1 MNGNDFR
8 AARANFSRGRTNKTR
23 IAALGSLQASK
34 RSKDAPN
41 ITNMK
46 VARELVTWRGKSIH
60 FHTFFFPSSFLF
72 LTSLTSLTSLSLS
85 FSSSSLSSSSSFPS
99 LTLSLSLYSCSLF
112 FLSFSLFLFLL
123 LPTGAAGLSVS
134 EMAPRIKWKW
144 AIHKVVNRIAV
155 DRTYKSLGH
164 ERPEG
169 EDPLLAAWIQGS
181 TTTSSSSSNDSETN
195 VLEPSADEDAA
206 QDAAK
211 SSPAAVSVVGR
222 DWDSWLDNEL
232 VILRSK
238 LVKGEIDENAF
249 ERRRN
254 LLERRWS
261 ENV

>member
-1 MNGNDFR
+1 
-8 AARANFSRGRTNKTR
+8 
-23 IAALGSLQASK
+23 
-34 RSKDAPN
+34 
-41 ITNMK
+41 
-46 VARELVTWRGKSIH
+46 
-60 FHTFFFPSSFLF
+60 
-72 LTSLTSLTSLSLS
+72 
-85 FSSSSLSSSSSFPS
+85 
-99 LTLSLSLYSCSLF
+99 
-112 FLSFSLFLFLL
+112 
-123 LPTGAAGLSVS
+123 
-134 EMAPRIKWKW
+134 MAPRIKWKW

-169 EDPLLAAWIQGS
+169 EDLLLAAWIQGS
-181 TTTSSSSSNDSETN
+181 TINNESETN

-222 DWDSWLDNEL
+222 DWDSWLDTEL

-238 LVKGEIDENAF
+238 LVKGEIEENAF